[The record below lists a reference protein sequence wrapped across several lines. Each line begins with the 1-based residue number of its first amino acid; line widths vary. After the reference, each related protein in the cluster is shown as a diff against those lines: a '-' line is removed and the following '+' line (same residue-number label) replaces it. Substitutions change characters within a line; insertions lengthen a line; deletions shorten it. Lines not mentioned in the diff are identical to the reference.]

1 MIFKRIELTNHE
13 RFITIKNNFI
23 QMKKI
28 IVALMV
34 MGAFGF
40 TTNAQTDSKAK
51 EILAAVSKKY
61 RSYDIVKTDFTFTLN
76 NAQAKVKETQQGT
89 LYVKANANKYKVA
102 MTNQDLI
109 SDGKVQ
115 WTYLKNDKEVQIS
128 NVDNSGDAI
137 NPAKIF
143 TIYEKG
149 FKYLYTGESKVGAK
163 TYQMI
168 DLSPIDTKKT
178 VFKIRLSI
186 DKVSKQIANV
196 VIFEKNGNTYTYNVK
211 TFSPNVKV
219 PETTFAFDA
228 KKYPGVE
235 VVDLR

>member
-1 MIFKRIELTNHE
+1 
-13 RFITIKNNFI
+13 
-23 QMKKI
+23 MKKI
-28 IVALMV
+28 INIILVFL
-34 MGAFGF
+34 AFGF
-40 TTNAQTDSKAK
+40 ATKAQTDTKAK
-51 EILAAVSKKY
+51 QILADVSKKY
-61 RSYDIVKTDFTFTLN
+61 RSYDVVKTDFSFTLN

-89 LYVKANANKYKVA
+89 LLVKANANKYKVL

-128 NVDNSGDAI
+128 NVDLSGDAL

-143 TIYEKG
+143 TLYEKG
-149 FKYLYTGESKVGAK
+149 FKYLYTGENKVGSK

-168 DLSPIDTKKT
+168 DLSPTDTKKS
-178 VFKIRLSI
+178 VFKVRLSI
-186 DKVSKQIANV
+186 DKATKQIANV

>member
-1 MIFKRIELTNHE
+1 
-13 RFITIKNNFI
+13 
-23 QMKKI
+23 MKKLI
-28 IVALMV
+28 IALV
-34 MGAFGF
+34 VIGSFGF
-40 TTNAQTDSKAK
+40 TALAQTDSKAK

-61 RSYDIVKTDFTFTLN
+61 RSYDVVKTDFTFTLN

-115 WTYLKNDKEVQIS
+115 WMYLKNDKEVQIS
-128 NVDNSGDAI
+128 NVDNSSDAI

-149 FKYLYTGESKVGAK
+149 FKYLYTGEKKIGAK

-168 DLSPIDTKKT
+168 DLSPTDIKKSI
-178 VFKIRLSI
+178 FKVRLSI
-186 DKVSKQIANV
+186 DKVTKQIANV

-211 TFSPNVKV
+211 TFLPNIKV

>member
-1 MIFKRIELTNHE
+1 
-13 RFITIKNNFI
+13 
-23 QMKKI
+23 MKKI
-28 IVALMV
+28 VVALITI
-34 MGAFGF
+34 GLFGF
-40 TTNAQTDSKAK
+40 AAHAQTDPKAK

-61 RSYDIVKTDFTFTLN
+61 RSYDVVKTDFTFTLN

-109 SDGKVQ
+109 SDGKSQ

-149 FKYLYTGESKVGAK
+149 FKYIYTGESKVAGK
-163 TYQMI
+163 VYQMI
-168 DLSPIDTKKT
+168 DLSPTDAKKN

-186 DKVSKQIANV
+186 DKASKQITNV

>member
-1 MIFKRIELTNHE
+1 
-13 RFITIKNNFI
+13 
-23 QMKKI
+23 MKKI
-28 IVALMV
+28 IALFV
-34 MGAFGF
+34 LVTVGFGAS
-40 TTNAQTDSKAK
+40 AQTDAKAK

-61 RSYDIVKTDFTFTLN
+61 RSYDVVKTDFTFTLN

-128 NVDNSGDAI
+128 NVDLSGDAL

-168 DLSPIDTKKT
+168 DLSPLDTKKS
-178 VFKIRLSI
+178 VFKVRLSI
-186 DKVSKQIANV
+186 DKATKQIANV

-219 PETTFAFDA
+219 PETTFAFDT

>member
-1 MIFKRIELTNHE
+1 
-13 RFITIKNNFI
+13 
-23 QMKKI
+23 MKKI
-28 IVALMV
+28 INIVLV
-34 MGAFGF
+34 FLAFGF
-40 TTNAQTDSKAK
+40 ATKAQTDTKAK
-51 EILAAVSKKY
+51 QILAEVSKKY
-61 RSYDIVKTDFTFTLN
+61 RSYDVVKTDFSFTLN

-89 LYVKANANKYKVA
+89 LLVKANANKYKVL

-128 NVDNSGDAI
+128 NVDLSGDAL

-143 TIYEKG
+143 TLYEKG
-149 FKYLYTGESKVGAK
+149 FKYLYTGENKVGSK

-168 DLSPIDTKKT
+168 DLSPTDTKKS
-178 VFKIRLSI
+178 VFKVRLSI
-186 DKVSKQIANV
+186 DKATKQIANV

-211 TFSPNVKV
+211 TFSPNFKV

>member
-1 MIFKRIELTNHE
+1 
-13 RFITIKNNFI
+13 
-23 QMKKI
+23 MKKVV
-28 IVALMV
+28 VALLTLGLFSTV
-34 MGAFGF
+34 V
-40 TTNAQTDSKAK
+40 NAQTDPKAK
-51 EILAAVSKKY
+51 AILAEVSKKY
-61 RSYDIVKTDFTFTLN
+61 RSYDVVKTDFTFTLDN
-76 NAQAKVKETQQGT
+76 KQAKVKETQQGT

-102 MTNQDLI
+102 MTNQELI

-115 WTYLKNDKEVQIS
+115 WTYLKQDKEVQVS
-128 NVDNSGDAI
+128 NVDPSGEAL

-149 FKYLYTGESKVGAK
+149 FKYIYTGEQKVGNK
-163 TYQMI
+163 VYQMI
-168 DLSPIDTKKT
+168 DLSPTDIKKN
-178 VFKIRLSI
+178 VFKVRLSI
-186 DKVSKQIANV
+186 DKAAKQIANI

-219 PETTFAFDA
+219 PEATFAFDA

>member
-1 MIFKRIELTNHE
+1 
-13 RFITIKNNFI
+13 
-23 QMKKI
+23 MKKI
-28 IVALMV
+28 IVGLVMV
-34 MGAFGF
+34 SAFSF
-40 TTNAQTDSKAK
+40 TANAQTDAKAK
-51 EILAAVSKKY
+51 AILAEVSKKY
-61 RSYDIVKTDFTFTLN
+61 RSYDVVKTDFTFTLN

-115 WTYLKNDKEVQIS
+115 WTYLKSDKEVQIS

-149 FKYLYTGESKVGAK
+149 FKYLYTGESKVGTK
-163 TYQMI
+163 VYQMI
-168 DLSPIDTKKT
+168 DLSPIDAKKT

-186 DKVSKQIANV
+186 DKASKQIANV

>member
-1 MIFKRIELTNHE
+1 
-13 RFITIKNNFI
+13 
-23 QMKKI
+23 MKKI
-28 IVALMV
+28 IALFV
-34 MGAFGF
+34 LVTVGFGAS
-40 TTNAQTDSKAK
+40 AQTDAKAK

-61 RSYDIVKTDFTFTLN
+61 RSYDVVKTDFTFTLN

-128 NVDNSGDAI
+128 NVDLSGDAL

-163 TYQMI
+163 VYQMI
-168 DLSPIDTKKT
+168 DLSPIDTKKA
-178 VFKIRLSI
+178 VFKVRLSI
-186 DKVSKQIANV
+186 DKATKQIANV

-219 PETTFAFDA
+219 PETTFAFDT
-228 KKYPGVE
+228 KKNIQV
-235 VVDLR
+235 LKL

>member
-1 MIFKRIELTNHE
+1 MKR
-13 RFITIKNNFI
+13 F
-23 QMKKI
+23 
-28 IVALMV
+28 ALMFLTLAV
-34 MGAFGF
+34 FSLAVS
-40 TTNAQTDSKAK
+40 AQNDPKAK
-51 EILAAVSKKY
+51 AILAEVSKKY
-61 RSYDIVKTDFTFTLN
+61 RSYDVVKTEFSFTLDN
-76 NAQAKVKETQQGT
+76 KQAKVKETQQGT

-128 NVDNSGDAI
+128 NVDPSGEAL

-149 FKYLYTGESKVGAK
+149 FKYIYTGEQKVGAK
-163 TYQMI
+163 TYEMI
-168 DLSPIDTKKT
+168 DLSPVDIKKS
-178 VFKIRLSI
+178 VFKVRLSI
-186 DKVSKQIANV
+186 DKVTKQIANV

-219 PETTFAFDA
+219 PEATFAFDT

>member
-1 MIFKRIELTNHE
+1 MKRLIIALLVLGTLGFK
-13 RFITIKNNFI
+13 
-23 QMKKI
+23 
-28 IVALMV
+28 A
-34 MGAFGF
+34 
-40 TTNAQTDSKAK
+40 NAQTDAKAK

-61 RSYDIVKTDFTFTLN
+61 RSYDIVKTDFSFTLN
-76 NAQAKVKETQQGT
+76 NEKAKVKEIQQGT

-115 WTYLKNDKEVQIS
+115 WTYLKNDQEVQIS

-149 FKYLYTGESKVGAK
+149 FKYKYTGESKVGAK
-163 TYQMI
+163 LYQMI
-168 DLSPIDTKKT
+168 DLSPTDTKKS
-178 VFKIRLSI
+178 VFKVRLSI
-186 DKVSKQIANV
+186 DKTSKQIANV
-196 VIFEKNGNTYTYNVK
+196 IIYEKNGNIYTYNVK
-211 TFSPNVKV
+211 TFTPNVKV

-235 VVDLR
+235 VIDLR

>member
-1 MIFKRIELTNHE
+1 
-13 RFITIKNNFI
+13 
-23 QMKKI
+23 MKKI
-28 IVALMV
+28 ILALFIV
-34 MGAFGF
+34 GTAF
-40 TTNAQTDSKAK
+40 TVNAQTDAKAK
-51 EILAAVSKKY
+51 AILAEVSKKY
-61 RSYDIVKTDFTFTLN
+61 RTYDVVKTDFTFTLN

-149 FKYLYTGESKVGAK
+149 FKYIYTGDSKVGAK

-168 DLSPIDTKKT
+168 DLSPTDTKKSI
-178 VFKIRLSI
+178 FKVRLSI

-211 TFSPNVKV
+211 TFSPNIKV
-219 PETTFAFDA
+219 PETTFAFDT